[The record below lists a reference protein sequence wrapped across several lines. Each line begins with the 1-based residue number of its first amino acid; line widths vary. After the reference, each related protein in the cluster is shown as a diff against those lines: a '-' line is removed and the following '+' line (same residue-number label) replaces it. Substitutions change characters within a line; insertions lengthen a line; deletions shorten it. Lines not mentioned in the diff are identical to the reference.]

1 MNATSPKNGAL
12 ENKSSNIAGILT
24 AGLIGSA
31 AGHLLLWVYIMTVAG
46 PVVIAGFEINGL
58 VLVKSVVIWTLLFGA
73 GYFLNFILNFAS
85 SRPKAGQVTDSP
97 QVDKWEKQLQSAISN
112 LEDQYHENKWKG
124 FRQFIIEKRISE
136 CDDHSITS
144 FYLKPYDGG
153 PLPRFKPGQH
163 LAFRLDNIP
172 GQSKSVVRCYS
183 LSDSF
188 HEDYYRISVK
198 RVLAPPKQPEL
209 PPGVSSNYFHD
220 QLKVGDF
227 LDVRAPSGNF
237 YLDVTR
243 NTDSVLI
250 AGGVGITPVLSMLNT
265 LIEMG
270 SDRQI
275 WFFNGVMNSE
285 QHAMKEHLENIARN
299 HDNVHL
305 ITCYSR
311 PLDTDE
317 LGVDYTHEERV
328 SVDLFKKVLPSSN
341 FEYYMCGPPPM
352 MKSIVEGLAE
362 WGVPDKHIHL
372 EAFGPASVPKKI
384 KPKADAVKA
393 AVEFQVEGET
403 FEWTGEHE
411 NLLTFAEDK
420 GVELPSGCRMGNCGS
435 CMTPLA
441 SGEVDYPEGK
451 PGFEYEAGNCLPC
464 CCVPKSDISL
474 EA

>member
-1 MNATSPKNGAL
+1 MNANSGETSKPTFTAWVSAAL
-12 ENKSSNIAGILT
+12 VGS
-24 AGLIGSA
+24 LIGHGMLWGYSSVA
-31 AGHLLLWVYIMTVAG
+31 AAPL
-46 PVVIAGFEINGL
+46 VVGGSLINSQ
-58 VLVKSVVIWTLLFGA
+58 VL
-73 GYFLNFILNFAS
+73 
-85 SRPKAGQVTDSP
+85 
-97 QVDKWEKQLQSAISN
+97 LQSALAWGALFAAAYGISWGVKVAKGRPAAAPVAETPEADKWQRQLQNVISN

-124 FRQFIIEKRISE
+124 FRQFVIEKRISE
-136 CDDHSITS
+136 CVDHSIVS

-163 LAFRLDNIP
+163 LAFRLDHVP

-183 LSDSF
+183 LSDSY

-198 RVLAPPKQPEL
+198 RVAAPPDKPDL

-220 QLKVGDF
+220 QLKVGDY

-243 NTDSVLI
+243 ETDAVLI

-270 SDRQI
+270 SQRQI
-275 WFFNGVMNSE
+275 YFFYGVINSE
-285 QHAMKEHLENIARN
+285 QHAMKEYLENIAKN

-305 ITCYSR
+305 IVCYSR
-311 PLDTDE
+311 PLDIDE
-317 LGVDYTHEERV
+317 QGVDYHYQERV

-341 FEYYMCGPPPM
+341 FEFFMCGPPPM
-352 MKSIVEGLAE
+352 MKSITEGLSE
-362 WGVPDKHIHL
+362 WGVPDKHVHL
-372 EAFGPASVPKKI
+372 EAFGPASVPKKH
-384 KPKADAVKA
+384 KPAPTTVKA

-411 NLLTFAEDK
+411 NLLAFAEDK

-435 CMTPLA
+435 CMTPLL
-441 SGEVDYPEGK
+441 SGDVDYPGGQ
-451 PGFEYEAGNCLPC
+451 PGFEYEPGHCLPC
-464 CCVPKSDISL
+464 CCVPKGDITL